1 MIKFDINNIDSP
13 EITALLTQVLIDVSM
28 LSFRDEENEAF
39 YFYSIDT
46 TIRFSDYEAMAREL
60 PNIEEAFYN
69 ALQTK
74 NYIKAAI
81 ADSDYYAICN
91 HLRDNS
97 PDTKFEEVSLD
108 SNIEVSIIKD

>member
-1 MIKFDINNIDSP
+1 MIKFDINNMNSP
-13 EITALLTQVLIDVSM
+13 EINALLTQALISRFP
-28 LSFRDEENEAF
+28 SFRDEENEAF
-39 YFYSIDT
+39 YFSSIGYSIH
-46 TIRFSDYEAMAREL
+46 FSDYEAMAREL

-69 ALQTK
+69 ALRTK
-74 NYIKAAI
+74 DYIKAAI
-81 ADSDYYAICN
+81 ADSDYYDICN

>member
-13 EITALLTQVLIDVSM
+13 EINALLKQMLISKM
-28 LSFRDEENEAF
+28 PSFRDEENEAF
-39 YFYSIDT
+39 YFSSIDT
-46 TIRFSDYEAMAREL
+46 TIRFSDYKEMAEEL
-60 PNIEEAFYN
+60 PHIEEAFYN
-69 ALQTK
+69 ALRTK
-74 NYIKAAI
+74 DYIKAAI
-81 ADSDYYAICN
+81 ADSDYYTICN